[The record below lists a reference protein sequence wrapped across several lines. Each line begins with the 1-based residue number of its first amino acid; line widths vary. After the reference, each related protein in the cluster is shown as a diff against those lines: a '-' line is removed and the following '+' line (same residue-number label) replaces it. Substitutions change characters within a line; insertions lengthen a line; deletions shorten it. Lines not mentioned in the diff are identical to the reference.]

1 MAAMMVFTGPAWD
14 DLYHANVTRSDG
26 SLHEYVIRMYTTWS
40 GRWMGTILA
49 VTILSRIDLV
59 RDYPV
64 VIASFAVVQC
74 LGIYLLW
81 RMLLGETGTRFT
93 RLVFTLATLAVLWA
107 NMLGPRP
114 KYLLV

>member
-1 MAAMMVFTGPAWD
+1 
-14 DLYHANVTRSDG
+14 
-26 SLHEYVIRMYTTWS
+26 
-40 GRWMGTILA
+40 MGMILA
-49 VTILSRIDLV
+49 TTILSRIDLV

-81 RMLLGETGTRFT
+81 RMLLGETERVSRGWCLLRN
-93 RLVFTLATLAVLWA
+93 ASGS
-107 NMLGPRP
+107 LGQHARPRP